1 MRRGFI
7 ALVIFLGLVLV
18 FVSMK
23 SYGADSTVNYKN
35 QPPPSAISPSPSI
48 GSGSDVCV
56 VVRSGAVQSTII
68 GISGGTHVIDKN
80 CIMLKNSRMLASL
93 GLKVSAT
100 ALMCENRAVW
110 RAMIM
115 SGTPCP
121 IYGKIGKEALIEYIK
136 IGRLNED
143 GTINQSW
150 NPMGINIKYIH
161 GRDHYGQ
168 PTE

>member
-1 MRRGFI
+1 MYT
-7 ALVIFLGLVLV
+7 FLYWITLIIVGLTLSQ
-18 FVSMK
+18 FVYS
-23 SYGADSTVNYKN
+23 ADSTVNYKN

-56 VVRSGAVQSTII
+56 VVRSGAIQSSVI

-80 CIMLKNSRMLASL
+80 CIMLKNARMLASL

-100 ALMCENRAVW
+100 ALMCENKAVW

-121 IYGKIGKEALIEYIK
+121 IYGKIGSEALTEYIK
-136 IGRLNED
+136 IGRLNEN
-143 GTINQSW
+143 GTINESW
-150 NPMGINIKYIH
+150 NPMRINIRN
-161 GRDHYGQ
+161 GDRRNYGQ
-168 PTE
+168 PVN